1 VLGWLFIVQQPVRIL
16 RGLHLSSIMLLLTL
30 VAATLTFASGQ
41 VLFPLG
47 GECSFTADCQN
58 IQQCQLIADA
68 SCVCNFGKCII
79 DGNPF
84 VRNSEC
90 TTYQDCDC
98 KNDPKNCFC
107 HDNACVTSAWECHES
122 SECAAMEKC
131 NGKECSCQSNI
142 CEWECDTTADCKDH
156 YCNQALGYKC
166 KCESSICQFEKK
178 AEECSNLRDCISKK
192 LCSAKKSCDCTQG
205 YCEKPWWANE
215 DNDCRN
221 DQDCENSLGMCVGG
235 KCACNNI
242 KNISEY
248 EKRGTCELK

>member
-1 VLGWLFIVQQPVRIL
+1 MG
-16 RGLHLSSIMLLLTL
+16 
-30 VAATLTFASGQ
+30 
-41 VLFPLG
+41 
-47 GECSFTADCQN
+47 
-58 IQQCQLIADA
+58 ADA

-122 SECAAMEKC
+122 SEC
-131 NGKECSCQSNI
+131 
-142 CEWECDTTADCKDH
+142 TAD
-156 YCNQALGYKC
+156 
-166 KCESSICQFEKK
+166 CQFEKK

-205 YCEKPWWANE
+205 YCGKPWWANE

-248 EKRGTCELK
+248 EKRGTCQLK